1 MILAGPKD
9 RPEFTPDGQTDE
21 TRRTYVFRVP
31 LVLDRVRFEREIV
44 AAGGRRV
51 GVFDTLAELRSATVA
66 LLEEDDPDRAT
77 MLAEIEAYRSRIV
90 AAAEAVQATRG
101 DERAAALREWS
112 ETLSDRRMNDLTIE
126 LRKHWPRLRD
136 IEADAMVFPAIR
148 GMVAARL
155 FLVDW
160 RGFDAK
166 LRRDARG
173 VKDESLAL
181 IPEAHIVAIGNFVET
196 LFGPTETERKN
207 SASPHGGGSDPEPS
221 PAASSRQ

>member
-1 MILAGPKD
+1 VIVASPKD
-9 RPEFTPDGQTDE
+9 RPEFTPDGQDE
-21 TRRTYVFRVP
+21 AARRTYVFRVP
-31 LVLDRVRFEREIV
+31 LVLDRVRFEREII

-51 GVFDTLAELRSATVA
+51 GIFDTLAELRNATTS

-77 MLAEIEAYRSRIV
+77 MLAEIDAFRDRII

-101 DERAAALREWS
+101 DDRDAALRAWS
-112 ETLSDRRMNDLTIE
+112 ATLEDQRMNDLTIE

-136 IEADAMVFPAIR
+136 IEADALVFPALR

-160 RGFDAK
+160 RGFAGK

-173 VKDESLAL
+173 VKDESLVE
-181 IPEAHIVAIGNFVET
+181 IPEGHLAGIGAFVET
-196 LFGPTETERKN
+196 LFGPTEAERKN
-207 SASPHGGGSDPEPS
+207 FEPPHGGGSARDPS
-221 PAASSRQ
+221 SAASSRP